1 MDSQKQQLLIEYLIS
16 SPDTFA
22 LSSPIVKPDYFDP
35 EFRHTISFLHNYYD
49 EYHTLPDID
58 QVEVETGKH
67 FKRRNITNDKIEYCL
82 NEIEL
87 FCQNMAMKNA
97 ILTAAEL
104 YEKGGDKGKIRKIV
118 TEAATVSLHRDM
130 GVNFFEDPETRLKEL
145 MKKEIVEPTGWKEFD
160 DLLEGGIARKQLL
173 LFSANSGGG
182 KSIVMA
188 NLGLNFV
195 MKGFTVLLISL
206 ELSQDMVDMRYVQ
219 MVTGMKAAEWQK
231 NINRSAETILQTK
244 NKADKGELYI
254 KRMRQG
260 ANSNEI
266 RSYLKEFELRHG
278 KVPDMIIVDYIDVMG
293 ANEKIDLSDTF
304 TKDKMASEELREIG
318 EDYNAFMVSA
328 AQQNRGA
335 VKAEHLDHSHIAGG
349 ISKINTSDV
358 YASIILTE
366 AMRAKGEIM
375 FQFLKTRSSGGVH
388 KFVHLKFNGVSLRIS
403 NLDDI
408 SLDNFKDDSND
419 KPDKESSE
427 DDDGLLNL
435 SSFFSN

>member
-1 MDSQKQQLLIEYLIS
+1 MDLLKQQLLIEYLIS

-22 LSSPIVKPDYFDP
+22 LSSPIVKPDYFEP
-35 EFRHTISFLHNYYD
+35 ELRHTITFLHEYYD
-49 EYHTLPDID
+49 EYHTLPDVD
-58 QVEVETGKH
+58 QLKVETGKD
-67 FKRRNITNDKIEYCL
+67 FKHRDITKDKIEYCL
-82 NEIEL
+82 NEIEV
-87 FCQNMAMKNA
+87 FCQNMAIENA
-97 ILTAAEL
+97 ILEAADI
-104 YEKGGDKGKIRKIV
+104 YKKDGDRGKIRKII

-145 MKKEIVEPTGWKEFD
+145 MKKEIVEPTGWTEFD

-206 ELSQDMVDMRYVQ
+206 ELSQEMVDMRYIQ
-219 MVTGMKAAEWQK
+219 MITGMKTAEWQK
-231 NINRSAETILQTK
+231 DIDRSAETILQTK
-244 NKADKGELYI
+244 NEAKDGELYI

-266 RSYLKEFELRHG
+266 RSYLKEFELRYG
-278 KVPDMIIVDYIDVMG
+278 KAPDMIIVDYVDIMG
-293 ANEKIDLSDTF
+293 ANQKVDASDVF

-335 VKAEHLDHSHIAGG
+335 VKADHLDHSHIAGG
-349 ISKINTSDV
+349 ISKINTADV

-366 AMRAKGEIM
+366 AMRAKGEIH
-375 FQFLKTRSSGGVH
+375 FQFLKTRSSGGVN

-403 NLDDI
+403 NLDDL
-408 SLDNFKDDSND
+408 SMDKFK
-419 KPDKESSE
+419 KKEKEPE
-427 DDDGLLNL
+427 DGSLLNNNLLEL
-435 SSFFSN
+435 STMFCD